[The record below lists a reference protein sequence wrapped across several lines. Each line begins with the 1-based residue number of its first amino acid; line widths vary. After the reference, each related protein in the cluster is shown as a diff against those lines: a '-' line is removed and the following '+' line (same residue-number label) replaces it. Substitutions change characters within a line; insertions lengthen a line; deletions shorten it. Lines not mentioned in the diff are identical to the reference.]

1 VADTN
6 FIVKNTLVVNTAFVV
21 NSTSLTYSGNNT
33 FSGLTTIN
41 GVTTHNANLA
51 INGVTTHNANLA
63 INGVTTHNANLTIA
77 SNSGI
82 NANGSIGTA
91 GQILTSNGTTVYWGA
106 PVASVAGSNTQ
117 IQFNNSGSLAGAAGL
132 TFNNTTNNVSAANAL
147 AVSGALTVGGIVN
160 ITGGGG
166 GQALSLYS
174 GGDFYL
180 YSAGNTNVGV
190 IYCDNANEIRTNGNS
205 YVGGSMLVVGDVI
218 SNYSDNRLK
227 DVSGPIPNALDK
239 IKQLEGFYYT
249 PNKQAINLGIE
260 NNQLQKVGVSAQQ
273 VQSVLPEV
281 VKDSPAGD
289 GFLTVQY
296 EKLVPLL
303 IEAIKE
309 LSAKVEKLG
318 G

>member
-33 FSGLTTIN
+33 FSGLSTRN
-41 GVTTHNANLA
+41 GVTTYNANL
-51 INGVTTHNANLA
+51 V
-63 INGVTTHNANLTIA
+63 IA

-106 PVASVAGSNTQ
+106 PVSSVAGSNTQ

-132 TFNNTTNNVSAANAL
+132 TFNNTTNNVSVANAL
-147 AVSGALTVGGIVN
+147 AVSGALTVGGVVG

-174 GGDFYL
+174 GGDLYL
-180 YSAGNTNVGV
+180 YSAGNTNAGV

-205 YVGGSMLVVGDVI
+205 YVGGSVLVVGDVY
-218 SNYSDNRLK
+218 SNYSDERLK
-227 DVSGPIPNALDK
+227 DIIGPIPNALDK
-239 IKQLEGFYYT
+239 INALEGFYYQ
-249 PNKQAINLGIE
+249 PNKTAINLGAD
-260 NNQLQKVGVSAQQ
+260 NNQMQKVGVSAQQ

-281 VKDSPAGD
+281 VGAAPIGQ
-289 GFLTVQY
+289 GYLTVQY